1 MSLWIDIACFCIVVL
16 GAPLTILHL
25 WAFIWP
31 DGKISK
37 RLHPSPLPPSPPPP
51 SSITDNDREFLTEL
65 ASEEANRIIQELR
78 PPPQPDPLEDLELVT
93 TVRRSPRR
101 R

>member
-1 MSLWIDIACFCIVVL
+1 MSLWIDIACFCFVVL
-16 GAPLTILHL
+16 GAPPTILLTILHL

-37 RLHPSPLPPSPPPP
+37 RLHPSPPPSF
-51 SSITDNDREFLTEL
+51 TDEDREFLTKL
-65 ASEEANRIIQELR
+65 ASGEVNRIIRELR
-78 PPPQPDPLEDLELVT
+78 LPPQPDPIEDLELVT

>member
-1 MSLWIDIACFCIVVL
+1 MSFWIDLIGFIFATLV
-16 GAPLTILHL
+16 APLTILHL

-31 DGKISK
+31 EGKISK
-37 RLHPSPLPPSPPPP
+37 RLHPPHPLLPPLPN
-51 SSITDNDREFLTEL
+51 INDIQQVVQGEV
-65 ASEEANRIIQELR
+65 NRLLEGLR
-78 PPPQPDPLEDLELVT
+78 PSPQPDPLEDLQLVT